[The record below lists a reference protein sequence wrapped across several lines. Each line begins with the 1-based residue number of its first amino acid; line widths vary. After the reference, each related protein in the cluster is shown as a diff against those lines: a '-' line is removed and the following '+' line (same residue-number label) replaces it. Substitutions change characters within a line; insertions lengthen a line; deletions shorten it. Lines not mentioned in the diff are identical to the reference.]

1 MSACG
6 CVYARMSAAGEPLT
20 GVNAPPIS
28 PLVVF
33 IARRAT
39 PALISRTEA
48 LNAAGIDAHIIAD
61 EADSLP
67 AMRPREIDSSSEE
80 WSPYALRRCPARVH
94 SVDASEARRLKWTN
108 MTAKFLK
115 SGRDVT
121 GWEKATLWAH
131 GMLRADAAADAIA
144 LVSTGSGAANSA
156 CDTTNSGGA
165 SASVRPQRVVWFV
178 EDDVW
183 WSENAL
189 EDMITAY
196 STSSSDLITQ
206 RLHPTFAD
214 GPSWPHWALGSG
226 VVPNKFWAASFN
238 VMCRVS
244 LRVLDAA
251 AALARARGRL
261 TFHEQLFPSLV
272 NMLSAG
278 VFKPLSKPPTILPD
292 SSSPS
297 ASLPTPTPTPTH
309 PSLSTLTSASSPPPP
324 PPPPPPATVPLQRYD
339 DAQSEWFT
347 PPWSLGIRYRPE
359 FTDVELAGAL
369 AETPAR
375 IFHPVKHQVN
385 FEKKMNDTN
394 DTNETTRKRARIT

>member
-20 GVNAPPIS
+20 GVDAPPVS

-48 LNAAGIDAHIIAD
+48 LHAAGVDAHIIAD

-67 AMRPREIDSSSEE
+67 AMRPREVDSSSEE
-80 WSPYALRRCPARVH
+80 WSPFALRRCPARVH

-131 GMLRADAAADAIA
+131 GMLRADAAADAVA
-144 LVSTGSGAANSA
+144 AVSTGSATNNSA
-156 CDTTNSGGA
+156 SDTTNSEGA
-165 SASVRPQRVVWFV
+165 SASIRAQRVVWFV

-189 EDMITAY
+189 EDMISAY

-226 VVPNKFWAASFN
+226 VIPNKFWAASFN
-238 VMCRVS
+238 VICRVS

-292 SSSPS
+292 SAASAS
-297 ASLPTPTPTPTH
+297 ASLPAPTPTPTH
-309 PSLSTLTSASSPPPP
+309 PSLMPPPLLP
-324 PPPPPPATVPLQRYD
+324 PLPPIASEPLQRYD

-347 PPWSLGIRYRPE
+347 QPWSLGIRYRPE

-385 FEKKMNDTN
+385 FEN
-394 DTNETTRKRARIT
+394 